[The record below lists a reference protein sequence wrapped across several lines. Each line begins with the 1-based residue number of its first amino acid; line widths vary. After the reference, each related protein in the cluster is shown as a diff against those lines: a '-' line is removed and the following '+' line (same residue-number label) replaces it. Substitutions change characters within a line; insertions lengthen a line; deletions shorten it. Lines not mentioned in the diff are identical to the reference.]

1 MLYDYGLLLDYYQGN
16 IMFVWGIYRGITI
29 YIIAIV

>member
-16 IMFVWGIYRGITI
+16 IMFVWGIYRGITSI
-29 YIIAIV
+29 L